1 MGLKKYIIQY
11 ILTALL
17 VFPLTLNAVKAQE
30 GSFSS
35 GYNLLK
41 AVKDKDYG
49 KIRSHLQKGAN
60 ANTRDYETGATPLYL
75 AASMKDPVS
84 VTFLLNAQANPDLAI
99 KSSGETALMAAVR
112 LKSREIVKLFIAQ
125 NANLNIKDRN
135 GETALHK
142 AVLANDREIVKALLE
157 ANADWSLAD
166 NTGRTP
172 LDLTK
177 ENRRL
182 RSLIRILESAG
193 AEY

>member
-1 MGLKKYIIQY
+1 MSPKKYIIHCILAV
-11 ILTALL
+11 ILT
-17 VFPLTLNAVKAQE
+17 FPITFNTVKAQE

-41 AVKDKDYG
+41 AVKEKNYS
-49 KIRSHLQKGAN
+49 KLRSLLQKGAN
-60 ANTRDYETGATPLYL
+60 TNTRQYKTGATPLYI
-75 AASMKDPVS
+75 AASMKDPVG
-84 VTFLLNAQANPDLAI
+84 VTFLLNAGANTDLTI
-99 KSSGETALMAAVR
+99 KSSGETALMASAR
-112 LKSREIVKLFIAQ
+112 LNSREIVDLLISQ
-125 NANLNIKDRN
+125 NAQVNIKDRN

-142 AVLANDREIVKALLE
+142 AVLSNDRAIVKALME

-182 RSLIRILESAG
+182 RSLARILESGG

>member
-1 MGLKKYIIQY
+1 MGLKKYIFQY

-17 VFPLTLNAVKAQE
+17 VLPLTLHVAKAQE

-49 KIRSHLQKGAN
+49 KVRSYLQKGAN
-60 ANTRDYETGATPLYL
+60 ANTRDYESGATPLYL
-75 AASMKDPVS
+75 AASMKDSVS
-84 VTFLLNAQANPDLAI
+84 VTFLLNAQANPDLTI

-112 LKSREIVKLFIAQ
+112 LKAREVVDLLIKQ
-125 NANLNIKDRN
+125 NADLNIKDRN

-142 AVLANDREIVKALLE
+142 AVLTNDREIVKALLE
-157 ANADWSLAD
+157 GNADWSLAD

-172 LDLTK
+172 MDLSK

-182 RSLIRILESAG
+182 RSMIRILESAG

>member
-1 MGLKKYIIQY
+1 MKLKKYIIHY
-11 ILTALL
+11 ILTVMLA
-17 VFPLTLNAVKAQE
+17 FPLTVYTVKAQE

-41 AVKDKDYG
+41 AVKDKNYS
-49 KIRSHLQKGAN
+49 KMRSLLQKGAN
-60 ANTRDYETGATPLYL
+60 TNTRQYKTGATPLYV
-75 AASMKDPVS
+75 AASMKDSVA
-84 VTFLLNAQANPDLAI
+84 VTFLLNAGANSDLTI
-99 KSSGETALMAAVR
+99 KSSGETALMASAR
-112 LKSREIVKLFIAQ
+112 LNSREIANLLIGQ
-125 NANLNIKDRN
+125 NANVDIKDRN

-142 AVLANDREIVKALLE
+142 AVLSNDRAIVKALLE

-182 RSLIRILESAG
+182 RSLTRILESAG